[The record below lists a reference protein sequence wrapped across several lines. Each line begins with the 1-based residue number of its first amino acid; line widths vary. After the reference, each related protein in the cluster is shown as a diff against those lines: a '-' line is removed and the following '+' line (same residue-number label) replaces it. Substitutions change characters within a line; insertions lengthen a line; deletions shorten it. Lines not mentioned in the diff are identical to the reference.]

1 MIEESETPDVGAP
14 VEPADVLAAR
24 RARRAQ
30 EGDPAVMRRAEA
42 AEAAVRNLE
51 THLAALEQRLEEVGR
66 ERARIA
72 EQLAQRESDVSEVKQ
87 REYAAQQLRVE
98 AEERGERLQR
108 ELRGEIEALSAR
120 LRETDA
126 RVRELDAE
134 LTRLRERD
142 ARLTPI
148 VRELME
154 VAAGLRTGFER
165 ELAAVRE
172 ELQQQVT
179 WERETYVRELTAMG
193 NRMEDL
199 RFELTRTADDLRAQ
213 LAAEPPP
220 PLLQHTTKPDSEREA
235 IHRRE
240 MADALVAAV
249 ERLRARVAEVKA
261 VEQEQAVEEAA
272 APEPAVEEQPRVE
285 EPAAAQPPA
294 AEPVAAEPALEEPV
308 AVEPPVEEPVAVEPP
323 AVEPVAVEPSA
334 VVLSAE
340 GDSRARAEESP
351 LGAPAREEAETVVE
365 PPLAEEPYIEAAP
378 VVEEVPVVEVEPP
391 LERPTPAV
399 TPRVVTSEP
408 VALQSRPLT
417 VPKKR
422 VSWLAPAIRR
432 LAAQRDAKLAAE
444 LVIELLPAQAEIV
457 EKPVSYE
464 IEIHELGAFF
474 VTLDPG
480 HATISREAAG
490 PVDFALE
497 GSVAAFS
504 ELAAGGAARRQKGLR
519 IRKGRRGA
527 RRFMKLRRRPIALAD
542 LAVANVDVWPGL
554 LLLAMSEAID
564 PSWTTG
570 RRFELAFEIQGQPGL
585 IIYVRVCDGEP
596 VHVSRTPSGHPVAR
610 IELSGYALICLL
622 AGAPAAPEHT
632 PLVTGDATS
641 VDMFLQW
648 TARAQGL
655 SLTAV

>member
-1 MIEESETPDVGAP
+1 MIEESETPDIGAP
-14 VEPADVLAAR
+14 VEPADVLAER

-51 THLAALEQRLEEVGR
+51 THLAALEQHLEEVGR

-72 EQLAQRESDVSEVKQ
+72 EQLAARESDVGDVKQ

-98 AEERGERLQR
+98 AEERGERIQR

-120 LRETDA
+120 LRETDNH
-126 RVRELDAE
+126 VRELDAE

-154 VAAGLRTGFER
+154 VAAGLRSGFER

-213 LAAEPPP
+213 LVAEPPP
-220 PLLQHTTKPDSEREA
+220 ELLRHTTAPESEREA
-235 IHRRE
+235 TYRRE

-261 VEQEQAVEEAA
+261 VE
-272 APEPAVEEQPRVE
+272 EEQGAGVQSIEGAPV
-285 EPAAAQPPA
+285 
-294 AEPVAAEPALEEPV
+294 AEPV
-308 AVEPPVEEPVAVEPP
+308 
-323 AVEPVAVEPSA
+323 AVEPVAVEP
-334 VVLSAE
+334 L
-340 GDSRARAEESP
+340 
-351 LGAPAREEAETVVE
+351 
-365 PPLAEEPYIEAAP
+365 
-378 VVEEVPVVEVEPP
+378 VEEVDESPVEEEHP
-391 LERPTPAV
+391 LERPAVAV

-408 VALQSRPLT
+408 VALQSRPL
-417 VPKKR
+417 VVAKKR

-432 LAAQRDAKLAAE
+432 LAAQRDSKLAAE
-444 LVIELLPAQAEIV
+444 LVIELIPAQSEIV

-464 IEIHELGAFF
+464 IDIQELGAFY

-480 HATISREAAG
+480 HATISREAGGA
-490 PVDFALE
+490 VDFSLE
-497 GSVAAFS
+497 GPVAAFG
-504 ELAAGGAARRQKGLR
+504 ELAAGGVSRRQKGLR
-519 IRKGRRGA
+519 IRKGRRQA
-527 RRFMKLRRRPIALAD
+527 RRFLKLRRQPLALAD
-542 LAVANVDVWPGL
+542 LAAARVDVWPGL
-554 LLLAMSEAID
+554 LLLAMAEAIE

-570 RRFELAFEIQGQPGL
+570 RRFELAFEIQGNPGL
-585 IIYVRVCDGEP
+585 IVYVRVCDGEP
-596 VHVSRTPSGHPVAR
+596 VHVSRTASGQPVATIALSGH
-610 IELSGYALICLL
+610 ALICLL
-622 AGAPAAPEHT
+622 AGTDAAAEHT

-655 SLTAV
+655 SLAAL

>member
-1 MIEESETPDVGAP
+1 MIEESETPDIGAP
-14 VEPADVLAAR
+14 VEPADVLAER

-72 EQLAQRESDVSEVKQ
+72 EQLAERESDVGEVKQ

-120 LRETDA
+120 LQETDA

-213 LAAEPPP
+213 LAAEPPA
-220 PLLQHTTKPDSEREA
+220 PLLQHTTEPDSEREA
-235 IHRRE
+235 AHRRE

-249 ERLRARVAEVKA
+249 VRLRARVAEVKA
-261 VEQEQAVEEAA
+261 VEDEQAAEEQV
-272 APEPAVEEQPRVE
+272 APEPPVE
-285 EPAAAQPPA
+285 EPIAEEQVAPEPSVGVSSTEGDSRAHAEESPLRAPA
-294 AEPVAAEPALEEPV
+294 REEPV
-308 AVEPPVEEPVAVEPP
+308 AVELPVEEPVVSEPPVEEPVAVE
-323 AVEPVAVEPSA
+323 EPSI
-334 VVLSAE
+334 E
-340 GDSRARAEESP
+340 EEESP
-351 LGAPAREEAETVVE
+351 VEEATVVE
-365 PPLAEEPYIEAAP
+365 E
-378 VVEEVPVVEVEPP
+378 EPP
-391 LERPTPAV
+391 LERPAIME

-464 IEIHELGAFF
+464 IDIHELGAFF

-480 HATISREAAG
+480 QATISREAAG
-490 PVDFALE
+490 PVDFSLE

-527 RRFMKLRRRPIALAD
+527 RRFLKLRRQPIALAD
-542 LAVANVDVWPGL
+542 LAAAGVDVWPGL

-585 IIYVRVCDGEP
+585 TIYVRVYDGEP
-596 VHVSRTPSGHPVAR
+596 VHVSRTPSGHPVAT
-610 IELSGYALICLL
+610 IALSGHALICLL
-622 AGAPAAPEHT
+622 AGAPAAPEHI

-655 SLTAV
+655 SLAAA